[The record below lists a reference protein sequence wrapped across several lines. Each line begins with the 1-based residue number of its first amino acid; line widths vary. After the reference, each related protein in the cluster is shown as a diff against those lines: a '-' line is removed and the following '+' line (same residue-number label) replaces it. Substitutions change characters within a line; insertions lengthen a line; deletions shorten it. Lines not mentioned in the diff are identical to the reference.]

1 MDDPFRE
8 GPWWSLLEED
18 LGGAYLSELLSFVE
32 ALGDDTYPPR
42 SDVFRALELTPP
54 HRTKAVIIGQDPY
67 HGPGQAH
74 GLCFSV
80 RPGFKPIPPSLR
92 SILRE
97 LDNDGFRSSE
107 DGNLEP
113 WAHQGVLLLNTAL
126 TVQRGKPASHSSR
139 WRPFTDAVV
148 RIAARRPDR
157 VFLLWGA
164 HAIKRKPII
173 KAVSGHGPNILMSS
187 HPAPPACYLPC
198 AHSPAFMKSHP
209 FSKTNDL
216 LASSGLGWIDWN
228 LAPAGVA
235 ARRQP

>member
-1 MDDPFRE
+1 MADPFRE

-18 LGGAYLSELLSFVE
+18 LGGAYLSDLLAFVDK
-32 ALGDDTYPPR
+32 LGPDVYPPR
-42 SDVFRALELTPP
+42 TDVFRALELTAP
-54 HRTKAVIIGQDPY
+54 HRAKAVVIGQDPY
-67 HGPGQAH
+67 HGPGQAR

-80 RPGFKPIPPSLR
+80 RSGFKPIPPSLR

-97 LDNDGFRSSE
+97 LENDGFRATE
-107 DGNLEP
+107 EGDLES

-126 TVQRGKPASHSSR
+126 TVQRSKPASHSSR

-148 RIAARRPDR
+148 RIAARSTSC

-173 KAVSGHGPNILMSS
+173 EAVRGHGPNLLMSS

-198 AHSPAFMKSHP
+198 GQSTDFMKSHP

-216 LASSGLGWIDWN
+216 LASSGLGLIDWN
-228 LAPAGVA
+228 LAPAGTA
-235 ARRQP
+235 GQQS